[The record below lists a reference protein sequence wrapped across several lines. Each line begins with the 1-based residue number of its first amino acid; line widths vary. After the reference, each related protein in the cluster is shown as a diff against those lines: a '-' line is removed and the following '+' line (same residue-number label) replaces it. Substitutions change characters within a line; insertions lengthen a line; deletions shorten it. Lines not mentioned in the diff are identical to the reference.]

1 MKPLFTVLL
10 TLSASFVFAQDPVQ
24 LNDFATNG
32 ASTFRFDPE
41 IEGLTTETQL
51 FFIADNGKTG
61 EELWRSNGTSAG
73 TQLLKDIRPG
83 EENSN
88 INFYTTIGNITY
100 FGANDGEHGYEL
112 WKTQGTTSSTQMVKD
127 LNPGSAGSISGRH
140 AVLNDVLY
148 FAANAGDK
156 GTELYRTEG
165 TEASTQLVKDINPKI
180 RDFSNLPFSSNLQK
194 FAPAQHLIYFVAND
208 GEHGNELW
216 KTDGTAGGTVL
227 VKDITEGNG
236 STNFSQLKTENNTLC
251 FVANDGVHGNEL
263 WISLGSEA
271 TTYMVKDITEG
282 EESSTIEI
290 LGVVNDIIYFT
301 IKESVFRRLW
311 KSDGTEEGTEMV
323 LDEDG
328 DDINVRAFIPYKN
341 QLFLQG
347 NFRLWKVDG
356 TDEGTEEIS
365 DVSIEGEFAI
375 MNDSLYFIGHQ
386 GTDGQGLWKTDG
398 TAEGTV
404 AVKENITSASF
415 REIDHLTAGTNHV
428 FFIAETD
435 EFGRELWTS
444 DGTEAGTFMLIDSK
458 PGEEDG
464 FRSYED
470 VTFYTVG
477 GKLLFA
483 GFDEAHGRELW
494 GSDGTEAGTTLVKD
508 IKTQSE
514 DIQLYSNPVPL
525 GNHTYFS
532 TEEGLWQTDGTAENT
547 VLIKELVFAFG
558 LNVFQDKLFFTAE
571 SEENNRRIIWT
582 SDGTE
587 EGTAPLFEVT
597 PESGKFF
604 QFQQSL
610 PQINGELFFSGRDSL
625 GSELWKTDGTEAG
638 TVRVKDI
645 NEGTDDSFFSFN
657 DDYIIVNDILYFV
670 ASDNL
675 LGNELWKTDG
685 TEAGTVPVSD
695 INPFSSSSPRGFT
708 EVDGTIFFSADD
720 GTGGRELWKSDGT
733 TEGTVLV
740 KDIFPGDEDDD
751 GLNTSASFINFQGTL
766 YFAANDGENGRELWK
781 SDGTEAGTVMVKDIF
796 PPDGN
801 FTKSSNPNNFFVHDN
816 ALYFAAG
823 DESGRKIWKSD
834 GTADGTQPYT
844 SLEASFNTRFFEA
857 NGNLFFNASNDETG
871 EEIWKIGKSNEPV
884 PQVYDIVPGTL
895 GSSPYIYGYHSDV
908 LYFLAEDDVRVRE
921 LWALAPLQ
929 TEIQFEASR
938 TEICT
943 SEDSVTFTATATN
956 AGTNPKY
963 EWYINEQVVILD
975 NGGRVANFKEE
986 TLSTNGLKDGDEV
999 KVLVIVD
1006 EEVWTLQDSVFTET
1020 ITINFSELNP
1030 KITIAGNKLTA
1041 SEGAGYQWFF
1051 EGEPL
1056 PDTTNT
1062 IIAAASGSY
1071 KVEISNESGCIFLS
1085 DEVEVIVC
1093 TVEKP
1098 TIQIEN
1104 FTITSSEAATYKW
1117 LLNGEALPDTTQTI
1131 EAKESGN
1138 YQVEITDAQG
1148 CTAVSDVVE
1157 IDLCSNFTATLTQEG
1172 TTLTASEGIS
1182 YKWLLNG
1189 EELPDETQSIEA
1201 EESGT
1206 YQVEVTDSL
1215 GCVVLS
1221 ESLEITVTG
1230 IEDEILARQ
1239 LSMYP
1244 NPATSQLKIAVQTHE
1259 EVQLFI
1265 YNTAGKQVHESML
1278 TSKNDSYEI
1287 PLHNLRPGIYLVR
1300 FIGEKGTHQ
1309 KKLIKH

>member
-1 MKPLFTVLL
+1 MKPLFTVFLML
-10 TLSASFVFAQDPVQ
+10 SFTLAFAQEPVR

-41 IEGLTTETQL
+41 IEGITTETQL
-51 FFIADNGKTG
+51 YFIADNGKTG
-61 EELWRSNGTSAG
+61 EELWRSNGTPFG
-73 TQLLKDIRPG
+73 TQLLKDINPG

-112 WKTQGTTSSTQMVKD
+112 WKTQGTTSSTQLVKD
-127 LNPGSAGSISGRH
+127 INPGTAGSISGQH

-148 FAANAGDK
+148 FAATGDK
-156 GTELYRTEG
+156 GRELYRTEG
-165 TEASTQLVKDINPKI
+165 TEASTFLLKDINPNI
-180 RDFSNLPFSSNLQK
+180 SQFSDLPFSSNLQK
-194 FAPAQHLIYFVAND
+194 FTLAQDLIYFVAND

-216 KTDGTAGGTVL
+216 KTDGSAGGTVM
-227 VKDITEGNG
+227 VKDINEGNG

-290 LGVVNDIIYFT
+290 LGVVNETIYFT
-301 IKESVFRRLW
+301 VKESVFRRLW

-386 GTDGQGLWKTDG
+386 GTGGQGLWKTDG
-398 TAEGTV
+398 TTEGTIP
-404 AVKENITSASF
+404 VKENITSASF

-428 FFIAETD
+428 FFIAETE
-435 EFGRELWTS
+435 EFGRELWAS
-444 DGTEAGTFMLIDSK
+444 DGTEAGTFMLVDSK

-464 FRSYED
+464 FRSFED

-477 GKLLFA
+477 DKLLFA

-494 GSDGTEAGTTLVKD
+494 SSDGTEAGTTLVKD

-532 TEEGLWQTDGTAENT
+532 TKEGLWQTDGTAENT
-547 VLIKELVFAFG
+547 VLIKELDFAFG
-558 LNVFQDKLFFTAE
+558 LNVFQEKLIFTAQ

-587 EGTAPLFEVT
+587 AGTAPLFEVT
-597 PESGKFF
+597 PESDKFF

-610 PQINGELFFSGRDSL
+610 PQINGELFHPGRDSL
-625 GSELWKTDGTEAG
+625 GYELWKTDGTEAG

-645 NEGTDDSFFSFN
+645 NEGNDDSFFSFN
-657 DDYIIVNDILYFV
+657 EDYIIINDILYFV

-720 GTGGRELWKSDGT
+720 GTGGRELWKTDGT

-844 SLEASFNTRFFEA
+844 SLEASFNTRFFNA

-871 EEIWKIGKSNEPV
+871 EELWKIGKSNEPV
-884 PQVYDIVPGTL
+884 PQVFDILPGTR
-895 GSSPYIYGYHSDV
+895 GSSPFIYGYHSDV
-908 LYFLAEDDVRVRE
+908 LYFLAEDDVSGRE
-921 LWALAPLQ
+921 LWALKPLEAEVQ
-929 TEIQFEASR
+929 LTASR

-943 SEDSVTFTATATN
+943 MGDSVTFTVNVTN
-956 AGTNPKY
+956 AGANPKY
-963 EWYINEQVVILD
+963 EWYINEQIETTD
-975 NGGRVANFKEE
+975 NGN
-986 TLSTNGLKDGDEV
+986 TLTTNSLKDGDEV
-999 KVLVIVD
+999 KVLVTAD
-1006 EEVWTLQDSVFTET
+1006 DEVWVLQDSVFSET
-1020 ITINFSELNP
+1020 ITINFSELSP

-1041 SEGAGYQWFF
+1041 SDGSGYRWFF

-1056 PDTTNT
+1056 PDTTKT
-1062 IIAAASGSY
+1062 IIAAASGTY
-1071 KVEISNESGCIFLS
+1071 QVEISNENGCTFLS

-1093 TVEKP
+1093 SVEKP
-1098 TIQIEN
+1098 TIQVEN
-1104 FTITSSEAATYKW
+1104 FTLTSSVAATFKW
-1117 LLNGEALPDTTQTI
+1117 LLNGEALPDTTQSI

-1138 YQVEITDAQG
+1138 YQVEITDEQG
-1148 CTAVSDVVE
+1148 CAAISDVVE
-1157 IDLCSNFTATLTQEG
+1157 IDLCSNFTATLTQDG
-1172 TTLTASEGIS
+1172 TALTASEGNS
-1182 YKWLLNG
+1182 YKWLLDG
-1189 EELPDETQSIEA
+1189 EELPDETQDIEA

-1215 GCVVLS
+1215 GCVALS
-1221 ESLEITVTG
+1221 EEIEVTITG

-1239 LSMYP
+1239 LNMYP
-1244 NPATSQLKIAVQTHE
+1244 NPATSQLNISVQSHE
-1259 EVQLFI
+1259 EVRLLI
-1265 YNTAGKQVHESML
+1265 YNPAGKQVHESVL
-1278 TSKNDSYEI
+1278 TSKNDSYEV
-1287 PLHNLRPGIYLVR
+1287 PLHHLSSGIYLVR